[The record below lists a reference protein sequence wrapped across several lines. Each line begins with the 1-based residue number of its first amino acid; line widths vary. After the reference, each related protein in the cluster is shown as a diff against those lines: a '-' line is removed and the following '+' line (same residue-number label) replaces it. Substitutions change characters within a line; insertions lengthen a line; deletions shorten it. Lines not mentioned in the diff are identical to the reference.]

1 MDCFTA
7 FKCELLIF
15 YNPIKLTGNHFLLLV
30 TGVRDVASPPI
41 HVVFHSE
48 PDSLKEPLGGATIK
62 LVSLIRVA
70 GFLICRQFIFI
81 QTKGDH
87 VKNITSVDSL

>member
-1 MDCFTA
+1 MDSFTA
-7 FKCELLIF
+7 CGCEHLLSC
-15 YNPIKLTGNHFLLLV
+15 NPINLPRLEMGGLEMGGLEMGCPHLYVVSRSELV
-30 TGVRDVASPPI
+30 SPEWP
-41 HVVFHSE
+41 
-48 PDSLKEPLGGATIK
+48 PGGATMQ
-62 LVSLIRVA
+62 LLPLIRVA